1 MTTVERS
8 QVQGPETLVPEMA
21 RGLLVGYG
29 CDRTHGGYLILDEM
43 QEECWTRRSLRVR
56 GAHFSLRAEGAR
68 YCTGRCDL
76 ASGRSQPCPDRTAL
90 PDGGFEQCSPCRR
103 ATGFNPAFYFAQE
116 ISPQQEQRNR
126 EPHLVYLAHF
136 GGDTLKVG
144 MTHAR
149 RGIDRL
155 LEQGARVG
163 ALLGRFPDAYR
174 ARALEEH
181 VARSLDAAETVRAA
195 RKRHLLGSPFSA
207 KQAREQLEAMI
218 ARIRLLEP
226 ELPLS
231 PELVELDAYYAGP
244 ELFEHPY
251 TDLSEAQP
259 PAISGRCLGMIGDVL
274 VFMQGGR
281 RFLLSVGALVA
292 QQVQLSATEQ
302 PNRVVGQQTLPF

>member
-1 MTTVERS
+1 
-8 QVQGPETLVPEMA
+8 
-21 RGLLVGYG
+21 VGYG
-29 CDRTHGGYLILDEM
+29 CDRTRGGYLIIDEM
-43 QEECWTRRSLRVR
+43 QEERWTRRSFPVQ
-56 GAHFSLRAEGAR
+56 GAHFSLRAQSPR

-90 PDGGFEQCSPCRR
+90 PDATFEQCSPCRR
-103 ATGFNPAFYFAQE
+103 ATGFNPAFYFATE

-155 LEQGARVG
+155 LEQGARLG
-163 ALLGRFPDAYR
+163 ALLGRFTDAYR

-181 VARSLDAAETVRAA
+181 VARALGAAETVRAT

-207 KQAREQLEAMI
+207 RLAREQLEAMI

-226 ELPLS
+226 ELALS
-231 PELVELDAYYAGP
+231 PELVELDGYYGGP

-259 PAISGRCLGMIGDVL
+259 PVISGRCLGMIGDVL
-274 VFMQGGR
+274 VFAQGGR

-292 QQVQLSATEQ
+292 QQVQLSAQEQ